1 LVRDFRVLHNEVRFS
16 SAARRKILRLVEEE
30 AMSKRNIC
38 LIVVGLFVVVL
49 LVFSAPVALSQ
60 MEQAHP
66 VYIYVSQFQVPRP
79 NWAQFAEDT
88 EKNVNPILERS
99 MADGAI
105 IGWANTENV
114 VHTPDGMTH
123 STAWFSTSLAGIMR
137 VLDELRKIGPRP
149 SQIAATKHE
158 DILLRTVYSHT
169 TSVSGGGTGYLR
181 VNCSLTQPGK
191 ADDFVAT
198 IKKYLGPTFEEQ
210 FKKGVATSYG
220 MDEQYVLNGPGSLR
234 CTVVTFSNAE
244 NMNKWADAIAA
255 TLDKMSPD
263 DRKGFQ
269 EGIRGSTVPDSRRDM
284 LARITHSAHK

>member
-1 LVRDFRVLHNEVRFS
+1 
-16 SAARRKILRLVEEE
+16 
-30 AMSKRNIC
+30 MSKRSIGLSVFG
-38 LIVVGLFVVVL
+38 LIVVVL
-49 LVFSAPVALSQ
+49 LVFSAPVALPQ

-66 VYIYVSQFQVPRP
+66 VYIYVSQFQVPRA

-88 EKNVNPILERS
+88 EKIVNPILERLL
-99 MADGAI
+99 ADGTLT
-105 IGWANTENV
+105 GWSNTETI

-123 STAWFSTSLAGIMR
+123 ATAWGSTSLVGITR

-169 TSVSGGGTGYLR
+169 STVSGGGAGYLR
-181 VNCSLTQPGK
+181 VNCTLAQPGK

-198 IKKYLGPTFEEQ
+198 IKKYLGATFEDQ

-234 CTVVTFSNAE
+234 CTVVTFANAE

-255 TLDKMSPD
+255 TFDKMSPE

-269 EGIRGSTVPDSRRDM
+269 DAIASSTVPNSRRDI